1 MRTATGVLVFLL
13 AACSPGEEETFT
25 ASANVDMEKIPAM
38 LGAID
43 AISDNALPVDEL
55 IELTNTTP
63 MDQEQQLRFP
73 VRFEGR
79 DTEMLYHVWREQEDW
94 VHVYASS
101 TTKGLVDAV
110 EASFTSFE
118 RASGP

>member
-1 MRTATGVLVFLL
+1 
-13 AACSPGEEETFT
+13 
-25 ASANVDMEKIPAM
+25 M

-73 VRFEGR
+73 VTFKGR
-79 DTEMLYHVWREQEDW
+79 NTDMLYHVWREQEDW

-101 TTKGLVDAV
+101 TTRDLVDAV
-110 EASFTSFE
+110 DASFTSFE
-118 RASGP
+118 RASEP